1 MAAFSQEITRLL
13 LVGDILQKLSDVI
26 QEAVGSQRIFVLI
39 RSGEMYKI
47 VYTASPL
54 EEKNFTFSQD
64 HPLVT
69 YFKEHTGCI
78 LYREFARTTVYR
90 GMWESE
96 KRLFASLELECFCPL
111 VCENELL
118 GLMLLSKK
126 KDHVAYH
133 VGDLNFLQSI
143 STICAI
149 ALKNSC
155 LYEKALDEARRD
167 ELTA

>member
-26 QEAVGSQRIFVLI
+26 QEAVGSQLNFVLI

-143 STICAI
+143 STICA
-149 ALKNSC
+149 NC
-155 LYEKALDEARRD
+155 PEKFVPVRKGVG
-167 ELTA
+167 